1 MKNGISF
8 QGKVALIS
16 GTSPGSITEP
26 VTSALLA
33 TGHAEFAEQLL
44 SEAVADF
51 MANGIYED
59 VDYGFPAHSK
69 GVLNYTASATNVL
82 WAAKRLHQW
91 RSRVAS

>member
-1 MKNGISF
+1 MHA
-8 QGKVALIS
+8 VANSLFCCTRPRAYWATPLS
-16 GTSPGSITEP
+16 Y